1 MIRLLRVFCVGLF
14 VSLLSAGSSPYLPVR
29 VGPASYYSPKFHGKC
44 CTTSGEKI
52 NIYAMT
58 AAHRSL
64 PLGSYVRVTNTK
76 NKRAVVVRI
85 NDRGPYYGG
94 RIIDLSTSAFKQI
107 ANPKNGVVQVKLD
120 LISLPRKK
128 H

>member
-1 MIRLLRVFCVGLF
+1 MIRLRNFLACFF
-14 VSLLSAGSSPYLPVR
+14 LLSMLPVSASSYLPVR
-29 VGPASYYSPKFHGKC
+29 IGPASFYSPRFHGKC

-107 ANPKNGVVQVKLD
+107 ANTQHGVIQVKLD
-120 LISLPRKK
+120 LVSLPRKR
-128 H
+128 

>member
-1 MIRLLRVFCVGLF
+1 MIRLLRVFF
-14 VSLLSAGSSPYLPVR
+14 VSLLMLIVIPVSASPYLPVR
-29 VGPASYYSPKFHGKC
+29 VGPASFYSPKFHGKC

-76 NKRAVVVRI
+76 NKRAVIVRV

-107 ANPKNGVVQVKLD
+107 ANPKHGVVQVKLD
-120 LISLPRKK
+120 LISLPRKR
-128 H
+128 